1 MRSGGS
7 TSSAYTFG
15 TGLNLRNF
23 EFTLSLL
30 TVPNSEANGSGLS
43 MAMSGFVIRFLI
55 NLLVNI
61 KPASIQGVGFFF
73 CCECDYHD
81 WKINT
86 LTYTAIYSRACFC
99 SGIQSKYNFE

>member
-1 MRSGGS
+1 MDIGKGMNDRANNSSSAFFGLGAEFRLLNALPIRVGMRSGGS

-43 MAMSGFVIRFLI
+43 MAMSGFVIRF
-55 NLLVNI
+55 
-61 KPASIQGVGFFF
+61 
-73 CCECDYHD
+73 
-81 WKINT
+81 
-86 LTYTAIYSRACFC
+86 
-99 SGIQSKYNFE
+99 